1 MQGTSSRF
9 AYFTY
14 FVAMSSLK
22 RIAIIGLGWLGEPL
36 AKELSEAGYAVSGTT
51 TRQDKVARLQSEG
64 IPAEQWIFDSSNA
77 QVPVCLDGADIV
89 LITLPPRR
97 AYDTWLEALA
107 FLSEKAA
114 ASALLIYTGSTGVY
128 RGTESVHI
136 SKAGEGDE
144 IPDSP
149 LARAESV
156 IRHSGHPYLIFRL
169 AGLVGGERNPARFLA
184 GKVDVKGGE
193 AHVNLVH
200 RVDVIRAIMLALE
213 KAIVN
218 ETMNICSDEHP
229 IKKDFY
235 PALAIR
241 NGMTPPQFDPADT
254 QKGYQV
260 DNSKMKSLLGIHL
273 KYPDPYH
280 FE

>member
-1 MQGTSSRF
+1 MFSTNHF
-9 AYFTY
+9 AYFA
-14 FVAMSSLK
+14 AMSSLK

-36 AKELSEAGYAVSGTT
+36 AKELCQAGYAVSGTT
-51 TRQDKVARLQSEG
+51 TRQDKVERLQAEG
-64 IPAEQWIFDSSNA
+64 ISAEQWVFDSSNPT
-77 QVPVCLDGADIV
+77 VPACMEGAEIV

-97 AYDTWLEALA
+97 TYDTWLEALA

-114 ASALLIYTGSTGVY
+114 PNALLIYTGSTGVY
-128 RGTESVHI
+128 RSAESKHI
-136 SKAGEGDE
+136 SIAREDDD

-149 LARAESV
+149 LARAEAIISN
-156 IRHSGHPYLIFRL
+156 SGHSYLIFRL

-193 AHVNLVH
+193 APINLVH

-218 ETMNICSDEHP
+218 ETINICSDEHP

-260 DNSKMKSLLGIHL
+260 DNSKMKSLLGIAL
-273 KYPDPYH
+273 KYPDPFQ